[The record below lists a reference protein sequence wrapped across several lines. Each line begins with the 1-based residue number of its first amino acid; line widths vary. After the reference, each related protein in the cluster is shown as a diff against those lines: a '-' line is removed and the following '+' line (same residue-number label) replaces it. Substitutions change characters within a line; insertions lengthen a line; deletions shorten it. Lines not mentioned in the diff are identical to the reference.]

1 MKSGRICVCVC
12 ERRWRASR
20 LQWVAIESCAWTRFL
35 TLNRMMLRRFDRN
48 GGKSRDKFMNWP
60 RRWDKWLKLGRMAS
74 LFIGETCFHRWDEV
88 QVFLSSLFQCQC
100 LSKRSTKFKIYVARP
115 AISVSKEDLFDF
127 NDFYIFRDQKCDFVY
142 IIHYIV
148 I

>member
-74 LFIGETCFHRWDEV
+74 LFIGKTCFHRWDEV

-100 LSKRSTKFKIYVARP
+100 LSKRNLKFTWLVQQSPFRRRIYLILTIFTFFVIRSV
-115 AISVSKEDLFDF
+115 ISFIL
-127 NDFYIFRDQKCDFVY
+127 Y
-142 IIHYIV
+142 IIS
-148 I
+148 